1 MATTGG
7 EHIGVAPVRLIVES
21 ITRVLRCTLPVS
33 VRMNGFRGV
42 TGVCLSLPAAI
53 GRNGVHLVLN
63 PDLDH
68 LEQDA
73 FRRCAEA
80 VRNTLAGMG

>member
-1 MATTGG
+1 M
-7 EHIGVAPVRLIVES
+7 RLIAKS

-33 VRMNGFRGV
+33 LRMNGFRGV

-53 GRNGVHLVLN
+53 GRDGVDLVLD

-68 LEQDA
+68 LEKYA
-73 FRRCAEA
+73 FHRCAEA
-80 VRNTLAGMG
+80 VRNTLAGTG